1 MRWMS
6 ATTDVMIFA
15 WFARAQL
22 NIANPQTGAQKKIE
36 ITDENKLRCFYDKRI
51 SAEVEGD
58 ELGDVRGRCA
68 FFRALC
74 ARARGTTNRARWRA
88 EAAERAALKR
98 REEAARREGAEEAR
112 REAEKKDPV
121 AREAAARREQEEC
134 LLGAVLPMALVACG
148 ERRLHAAEPL
158 LARMLECAHSRVRA
172 AAAVGRAEVPT
183 QNAARG
189 ARSGRSEAADR
200 CLSASPNGRRPDGGR
215 VVVGRCSGP
224 KWAACA
230 ASPNG
235 RRKLGEN
242 VLRKLARVTAVL
254 HRLPMS

>member
-15 WFARAQL
+15 SFARAQL

-88 EAAERAALKR
+88 EASER
-98 REEAARREGAEEAR
+98 
-112 REAEKKDPV
+112 
-121 AREAAARREQEEC
+121 
-134 LLGAVLPMALVACG
+134 G
-148 ERRLHAAEPL
+148 EDCVKSIIRIAY
-158 LARMLECAHSRVRA
+158 
-172 AAAVGRAEVPT
+172 
-183 QNAARG
+183 
-189 ARSGRSEAADR
+189 
-200 CLSASPNGRRPDGGR
+200 
-215 VVVGRCSGP
+215 
-224 KWAACA
+224 
-230 ASPNG
+230 
-235 RRKLGEN
+235 
-242 VLRKLARVTAVL
+242 
-254 HRLPMS
+254 

>member
-88 EAAERAALKR
+88 EASERGEDCVKKYYSYRVLTGS
-98 REEAARREGAEEAR
+98 AR
-112 REAEKKDPV
+112 
-121 AREAAARREQEEC
+121 
-134 LLGAVLPMALVACG
+134 VLPRIAGV
-148 ERRLHAAEPL
+148 ERLHL
-158 LARMLECAHSRVRA
+158 QDH
-172 AAAVGRAEVPT
+172 GR
-183 QNAARG
+183 
-189 ARSGRSEAADR
+189 
-200 CLSASPNGRRPDGGR
+200 
-215 VVVGRCSGP
+215 
-224 KWAACA
+224 
-230 ASPNG
+230 
-235 RRKLGEN
+235 
-242 VLRKLARVTAVL
+242 
-254 HRLPMS
+254 